1 MVKHPA
7 DMDSAFRQRNDV
19 RLSEPFSHFD
29 IRHECCQITALLLV
43 QGANDDY
50 SALRQLDEVAD
61 AVPCARQCWLANFG
75 QSAQCGHATLL
86 LQAVTALLKIN
97 A

>member
-7 DMDSAFRQRNDV
+7 GVHRAFRQRNNV

-29 IRHECCQITALLLV
+29 IRHACCQVTALLLV
-43 QGANDDY
+43 QDANDDY
-50 SALRQLDEVAD
+50 RTLQQLDEVSD
-61 AVPCARQCWLANFG
+61 AVPCARQCWLAYFG